1 MGSDGDSSRTGTTP
15 GAMSGRT
22 ADAAPDAASG
32 VVPAP
37 APGRTSGAGPDAVPG
52 RRRGSHRRA
61 TGGTVPDA
69 ERALG
74 GSQWSGSPD
83 DLGADAPDPREVQG
97 EAGHEEWLRR
107 QRPPHWG

>member
-1 MGSDGDSSRTGTTP
+1 M
-15 GAMSGRT
+15 
-22 ADAAPDAASG
+22 
-32 VVPAP
+32 
-37 APGRTSGAGPDAVPG
+37 GPDAVPG

-69 ERALG
+69 ERAVD

-83 DLGADAPDPREVQG
+83 DLGTNAPDPREVQG
-97 EAGHEEWLRR
+97 DAGHEEWLRR